1 MDKRNFEEWLDT
13 MIDSIANFEYYID
26 FETIYKNA
34 EIYKVELNVLNSL
47 IGSKNIEKEFES
59 IIERYPEVLKTIPIL
74 LAVRNYEISVL
85 DENERKFDYNFKNMN
100 YTKEEYSKFM
110 RKTGLFDLLENHLV
124 SNIYDY
130 VLGVECGLN
139 SNARKNRG
147 GILMEELVEKYLEK
161 AGYIKDKNYFSE
173 MYIEDIEERWKVD
186 LSSIS
191 ADSSS
196 TKRFDFVVKTKEYI
210 YAIETNFYA
219 VGGSKLNE
227 VARSYKMIALE
238 SKEINKFKFIWI
250 TDGEGWK
257 SAKRNLKETFDVLEN
272 IYNITDMKNGI
283 LDKIFK

>member
-26 FETIYKNA
+26 FETIYKHA
-34 EIYKVELNVLNSL
+34 ERYKMELNILNSL

-196 TKRFDFVVKTKEYI
+196 TKRFDFVVKTKECI

-272 IYNITDMKNGI
+272 IYNIADMKNGI

>member
-196 TKRFDFVVKTKEYI
+196 TKRFDFVVKTKECI

-238 SKEINKFKFIWI
+238 LKEINKFKFIWI

>member
-110 RKTGLFDLLENHLV
+110 RKTGLFDLFENHLV

-196 TKRFDFVVKTKEYI
+196 TKRFDFVVKTKECI

>member
-1 MDKRNFEEWLDT
+1 MNKRNFEEWLDT

-26 FETIYKNA
+26 FETIYKHA
-34 EIYKVELNVLNSL
+34 ERYKMELNILNSL

-59 IIERYPEVLKTIPIL
+59 IIDKYPEVLKTIPIL
-74 LAVRNYEISVL
+74 LAIRNYEIPIL
-85 DENERKFDYNFKNMN
+85 DENQIRFKYNFKDMN

-147 GILMEELVEKYLEK
+147 GTLMEKLVQKYIEK
-161 AGYIKDKNYFSE
+161 AGYIKGKNYFSE
-173 MYIEDIEERWKVD
+173 MYLEDIEEKWKID

-196 TKRFDFVVKTKEYI
+196 TKRFDFVVKTEECI

-238 SKEINKFKFIWI
+238 SKEINNFKFIWI

-257 SAKRNLKETFDVLEN
+257 SAKRNLKETFEVLET